1 MSLIKCT
8 TWIDQVKKDRKFLGT
23 ESAREVELPDVTGP
37 DYYNRTIMATNWEFP
52 VVEVE
57 LPPEIAKPQSDGC
70 IVSRMWFSCIGDKTR
85 IFSAMD
91 YFEYLAENTK
101 AEPKTDSWSDTE
113 WA

>member
-1 MSLIKCT
+1 
-8 TWIDQVKKDRKFLGT
+8 
-23 ESAREVELPDVTGP
+23 
-37 DYYNRTIMATNWEFP
+37 MATNWEFP
-52 VVEVE
+52 VVEVK

-101 AEPKTDSWSDTE
+101 ADNFYTKKEVDSALNELEWSKVE